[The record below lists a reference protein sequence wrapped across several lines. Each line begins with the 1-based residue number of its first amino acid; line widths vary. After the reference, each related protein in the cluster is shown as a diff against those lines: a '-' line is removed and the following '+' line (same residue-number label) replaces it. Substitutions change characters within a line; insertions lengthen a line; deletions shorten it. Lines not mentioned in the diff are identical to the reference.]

1 MKKEELRLNKKE
13 KLWIIY
19 GMILFIYFCI
29 SAFLTKNIAWVSV
42 AFMWLGFSVIEYFN
56 AKIIKLK
63 DLTIQAQE
71 KFIQS
76 MIKNTRQS
84 MLSKGEIKKN

>member
-1 MKKEELRLNKKE
+1 MKKEELRLIKKE

-19 GMILFIYFCI
+19 GMLLFIYFCI

-56 AKIIKLK
+56 AKTIKIK

-76 MIKNTRQS
+76 M
-84 MLSKGEIKKN
+84 LSKGGKE